1 MKAEL
6 IKKEG
11 NVVNFK
17 LTIDNDKFEA
27 AINKAYNKNKGRFN
41 ITFFY
46 VF

>member
-27 AINKAYNKNKGRFN
+27 APLLRGHVPVK
-41 ITFFY
+41 
-46 VF
+46 